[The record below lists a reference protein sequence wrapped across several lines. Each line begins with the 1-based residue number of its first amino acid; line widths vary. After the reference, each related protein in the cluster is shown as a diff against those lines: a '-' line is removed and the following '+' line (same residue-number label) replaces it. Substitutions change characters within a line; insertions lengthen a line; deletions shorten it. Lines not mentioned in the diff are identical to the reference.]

1 MTRIEHER
9 AHELMMDIRIDE
21 ISATDQQW
29 LDLHLSDCAECSRLS
44 ASLDHAVRA
53 VRLPD
58 VMASSS
64 LVRATQRRVRARA
77 VEMNSQAAAM
87 RPLWIAVAL
96 VCATA
101 AVTMPLVWSAFAWLG
116 TTFSLTRIEWS
127 AGFAF
132 AGLAPSL
139 AASFLLIA
147 SGINRTKF
155 RAVPVRCR
163 EAA

>member
-1 MTRIEHER
+1 MTRIDHER
-9 AHELMMDIRIDE
+9 ARELMLDAGIGE
-21 ISATDQQW
+21 ISATDRQW
-29 LDLHLSDCAECSRLS
+29 LESHLSSCDDCSLAS
-44 ASLDHAVRA
+44 AALQQAVGTLRMPA
-53 VRLPD
+53 
-58 VMASSS
+58 VMAGVS

-77 VEMNSQAAAM
+77 AEMNAQTAAM
-87 RPLWIAVAL
+87 RPLWVAVAL

-116 TTFSLTRIEWS
+116 TTFSLSRIEWS
-127 AGFAF
+127 ASFAF